1 MNSIGLSLKISG
13 KKKDKK
19 NKHGNVRLDTLKI
32 GEVA

>member
-19 NKHGNVRLDTLKI
+19 NKHGDVLKI